1 MDKNELFE
9 KLTDVLGE
17 YTSECNTIWLK
28 ENERDSD
35 TFNDMVEKY
44 GLSVS
49 DELIRYESD
58 FDELAMRLLA
68 MSDIIRTIRD
78 NY

>member
-1 MDKNELFE
+1 MDKCELFE
-9 KLTDVLGE
+9 TLTDALSE
-17 YTSECNTIWLK
+17 YTSVGNTIWLK

-49 DELIRYESD
+49 DELIRYESE
-58 FDELAMRLLA
+58 FDKLAMRLLA